1 MAIRFVNIRSNE
13 QRVAETEPQ
22 IAALWA
28 SSDHSPNI
36 TQGQDFG
43 WRLAPAVVVEMKKMK
58 QDIDV
63 LERIAK
69 RFNKALEDLTE
80 IDLLHWISNRTRLEQ
95 APVAEVNDYQDDY
108 DMQVRALEAAERA
121 AQNKDLFDDDEQANA
136 KPLAT
141 MSDAELE
148 AELARRKAAAA
159 PTTTTTTTEKPAET
173 TTTTTTEAL

>member
-43 WRLAPAVVVEMKKMK
+43 WRLAPQVVVELKKMK

-63 LERIAK
+63 LERVAK

-80 IDLLHWISNRTRLEQ
+80 VDLLHWISNRTKLET
-95 APVAEVNDYQDDY
+95 APVAEANDYQDDY
-108 DMQVRALEAAERA
+108 DMQVRALEAAQRA
-121 AQNKDLFDDDEQANA
+121 AANKNLFANDGDEAV

-141 MSDAELE
+141 MSDEELE
-148 AELARRKAAAA
+148 AELLRRKASASS
-159 PTTTTTTTEKPAET
+159 TTTTTTTKEKA
-173 TTTTTTEAL
+173 